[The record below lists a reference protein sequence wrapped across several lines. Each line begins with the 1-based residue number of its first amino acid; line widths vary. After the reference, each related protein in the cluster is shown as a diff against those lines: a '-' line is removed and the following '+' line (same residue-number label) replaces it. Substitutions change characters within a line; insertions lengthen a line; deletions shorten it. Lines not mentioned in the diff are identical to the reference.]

1 MEWKAN
7 RGNPTVRRFMLG
19 ADGAARTAPQAHRIG
34 PCASL
39 DREPD
44 PEILEQFVLT
54 NTMDLWFCPQLAASN
69 GSPWNLAEGACASR
83 SL

>member
-1 MEWKAN
+1 MEWKFD
-7 RGNPTVRRFMLG
+7 RGNTTVLG
-19 ADGAARTAPQAHRIG
+19 TDGSDHTGPQGVRIG
-34 PCASL
+34 PCAAI

-54 NTMDLWFCPQLAASN
+54 NTIDLWFCPQLAASN
-69 GSPWNLAEGACASR
+69 GSPWNLAEGTCASR